1 MSVKNDITDNIS
13 ADMENVTL
21 KSSRFPTRI
30 RTSRQQFLEIETQ
43 QGSRIKAHAL
53 KVAGRQAQIIVQ
65 GSVTG
70 DNIKSI
76 TTVGKADLTPAEAAR
91 EKAILETLKGES
103 SLLSQPFFKTIWL
116 PRDTPSWPQ
125 TNLPDC
131 SKQIYCSD
139 LNLNTAQEA
148 AVEKILSSSD
158 ENRTVLIQGPPGTGK
173 TTVIAASITSI
184 IFSPNAANRTI
195 WVAAQSNVAVKNIA
209 EKLDKIGFRDFRLL
223 VSWDFHF
230 DWHEHLYE
238 RLEHCLLV
246 SDVFCKNIIEATT
259 QLGGA
264 RVILCTLSMLSNDN
278 IAPYVQVNP
287 VDILIFD
294 EGSQIEIGDYVPVLH
309 RYAHT
314 LTKMVFI
321 GD

>member
-1 MSVKNDITDNIS
+1 MSVKNDITDDIYVN
-13 ADMENVTL
+13 MENVTV

-43 QGSRIKAHAL
+43 QGSRIKAHTR
-53 KVAGRQAQIIVQ
+53 KVDGRQAEIEVQ

-103 SLLSQPFFKTIWL
+103 SLSSQPFFKTIWL
-116 PRDTPSWPQ
+116 PRDTPSWPP

-139 LNLNTAQEA
+139 LNLNTVQEA
-148 AVEKILSSSD
+148 AVEKILSNSD

-173 TTVIAASITSI
+173 TTVIASSITNI
-184 IFSPNAANRTI
+184 IFSPNRTI

-223 VSWDFHF
+223 VSKDFHF

-246 SDVFCKNIIEATT
+246 SDVFSKTMIEATT
-259 QLGGA
+259 QLGDA